1 MASELL
7 LALKAADAILLL
19 IEHAGGSVRRFNE
32 RRAATGGAP
41 LTVEQLESLAVTTRK
56 RVEDL

>member
-1 MASELL
+1 MGSELL
-7 LALKAADAILLL
+7 LALQAADAILLL
-19 IEHAGGSVRRFNE
+19 IEKAGGSVRRFNE
-32 RRAATGGAP
+32 LREQNGGAP